1 MIIIQKAMILF
12 YEDTRSLLMY
22 FLIMQGFLPGNR
34 YSISL
39 KLMIPSFIWTIKVF
53 LSSFISLTE
62 NFWELFSFWIRL
74 RRSVFE
80 PLNFIW
86 DMISSKIVFSFAL
99 FFHSTVLK
107 SEIFHPC
114 CAHNSLSLTN
124 ISIAIY

>member
-1 MIIIQKAMILF
+1 MIIIQKAMKLF
-12 YEDTRSLLMY
+12 YEDARSLLTY

-34 YSISL
+34 YSISF
-39 KLMIPSFIWTIKVF
+39 KLMIPSFNWAMKVF

-62 NFWELFSFWIRL
+62 NFWDLLSFWIRL
-74 RRSVFE
+74 RRNVFE

-86 DMISSKIVFSFAL
+86 DMISSKIVLSFEL

-107 SEIFHPC
+107 SAIFHCC